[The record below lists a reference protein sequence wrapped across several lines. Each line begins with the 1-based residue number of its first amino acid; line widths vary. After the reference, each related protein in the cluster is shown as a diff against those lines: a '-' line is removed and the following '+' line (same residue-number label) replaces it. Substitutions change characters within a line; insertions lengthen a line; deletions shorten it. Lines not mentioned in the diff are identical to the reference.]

1 MKDLLRKYRG
11 EILFVFLF
19 ASMSILYYDSVLNTS
34 PGNTHLWRQTD
45 CLSLTR
51 NYSEGAPFFSPEM
64 DILLADNLQTGK
76 TAGEF
81 PILYWIVGKYW
92 QTFGESH
99 LVFRLFY
106 LLILFTGL
114 FAFFKSL
121 KIIFKSNFWSIAITM
136 LLFTSPVLIY
146 YGVSFLTDA
155 PAFCFIL
162 IALYFLLHYFK
173 AYKKK
178 ALIFALL
185 FFALA
190 GLIKISSLIALVFI
204 CFIFFLEILGVNT
217 IQKKKLFKRN
227 ALEWMGFASVF
238 ILIFAW
244 YLYASYYNEIHTL
257 KYTFNN
263 IFPFWL
269 TDQYDLDILL
279 YDITNHSSLV
289 FMSRG
294 FILLLMTSNIFLLF
308 QYKKIPLVAY
318 LSNIVIFIGCV
329 IYSLLWFPLLGVH
342 EYYFVALLI
351 LVPAILIPLLWYLK
365 TQRPNIYSSKLLKII
380 FSLFLIYNIAYAWD
394 VMELKKGAK
403 KENFTVLSNKKYID
417 VMNWINEDVYNQV
430 KRFERIT
437 PFLNK
442 HNIEKTDRVI
452 SFPDDSFNITLYFMN
467 RRGWT
472 NFLHYDSEDDIEKLI
487 DRGNAKYLFVSDS
500 SFLQKKYLQP
510 FFTNFVG
517 NFKGIEVYKLSD
529 K

>member
-11 EILFVFLF
+11 EILFILLF
-19 ASMSILYYDSVLNTS
+19 ASVSILYYDGLLNTS
-34 PGNTHLWRQTD
+34 PENTHLWRQTD

-64 DILLADNLQTGK
+64 DILLADDLQTGK

-99 LVFRLFY
+99 FVYRLFY
-106 LLILFTGL
+106 LLILFAGL
-114 FAFFKSL
+114 FSFFKSL
-121 KIIFKSNFWSIAITM
+121 KMIFKSNFWSITFTM
-136 LLFTSPVLIY
+136 LLFTSPALIN

-173 AYKKK
+173 VYKKR
-178 ALIFALL
+178 ALFFALS

-204 CFIFFLEILGVNT
+204 CFIFFLEIIGVNT
-217 IQKKKLFKRN
+217 FQKKKLFKRN
-227 ALEWMGFASVF
+227 ALEWLGFTSVF

-244 YLYASYYNEIHTL
+244 YWYASYYNQIHSF

-269 TDQYDLDILL
+269 TDQYNLDVLL
-279 YDITNHSSLV
+279 SDIANHSSLV

-294 FILLLMTSNIFLLF
+294 FLLLLLTSNVFLLF
-308 QYKKIPLVAY
+308 QYKKIPLIAY
-318 LSNIVIFIGCV
+318 LSNIIIFSGGV
-329 IYSLLWFPLLGVH
+329 IYFLLWFPLMGIH
-342 EYYFVALLI
+342 EYYYIALLI
-351 LVPAILIPLLWYLK
+351 LVPGILIPLLWYLK
-365 TQRPNIYSSKLLKII
+365 TQRPNIYSSKLLKIT
-380 FSLFLIYNIAYAWD
+380 FSLFLIYNIAYALD
-394 VMELKKGAK
+394 VMALKKGTK
-403 KENFTVLSNKKYID
+403 EENFTVLSNKKFISL
-417 VMNWINEDVYNQV
+417 MNWTNWNVYYKV

-452 SFPDDSFNITLYFMN
+452 SIPDQSFNVTLYFMN

-472 NFLHYDSEDDIEKLI
+472 DFLHYDNEDDVRKLI
-487 DRGNAKYLFVSDS
+487 DQGNAKYLFVSDP
-500 SFLQKKYLQP
+500 SFLQKPFLQP
-510 FFTNFVG
+510 FLTDSVG
-517 NFKGIEVYKLSD
+517 NFEGIEVYKLSD